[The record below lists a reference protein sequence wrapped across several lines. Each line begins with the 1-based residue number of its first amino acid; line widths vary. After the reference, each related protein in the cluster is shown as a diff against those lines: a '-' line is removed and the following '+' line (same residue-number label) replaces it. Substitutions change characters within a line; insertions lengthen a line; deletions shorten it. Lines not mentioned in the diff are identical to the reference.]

1 MILFLV
7 VMDGAAFEF
16 FSHLVQV
23 ELRRTINYGVGCS
36 YTGTGGTSGTMSFCD
51 TP

>member
-7 VMDGAAFEF
+7 VMDGATFEF

-23 ELRRTINYGVGCS
+23 ELPRTINCMELDVVILVREVLLAQ
-36 YTGTGGTSGTMSFCD
+36 
-51 TP
+51 

>member
-23 ELRRTINYGVGCS
+23 ELRRTINCMELDVVILVREVLLAQ
-36 YTGTGGTSGTMSFCD
+36 
-51 TP
+51 